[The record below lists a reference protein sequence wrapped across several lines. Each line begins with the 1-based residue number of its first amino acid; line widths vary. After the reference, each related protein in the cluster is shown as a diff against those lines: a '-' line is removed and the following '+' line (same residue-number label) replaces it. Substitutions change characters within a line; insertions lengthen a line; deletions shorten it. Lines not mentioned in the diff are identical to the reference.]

1 MGWHNKAGWGMCV
14 AEQNFVAIGGTV
26 AEMLRFNGFQNGASS
41 RSSKT
46 AFCPS
51 MSAMKYDQSLCN
63 RRSIEAT
70 ATLSRC
76 RWQDSAVHR
85 RSISSA
91 VFRLYYR
98 HELWWLDVSQCSR
111 WIYGWDSSSLSLSLS
126 AHPRSKRTTSAEIRE
141 TFFERPQRSYTY
153 LFMVALWNRADH
165 CIFML
170 WFVLS
175 SSSSFFPRL
184 ISAAADWMS
193 AILPHMVWP

>member
-76 RWQDSAVHR
+76 R
-85 RSISSA
+85 
-91 VFRLYYR
+91 
-98 HELWWLDVSQCSR
+98 
-111 WIYGWDSSSLSLSLS
+111 
-126 AHPRSKRTTSAEIRE
+126 
-141 TFFERPQRSYTY
+141 
-153 LFMVALWNRADH
+153 
-165 CIFML
+165 
-170 WFVLS
+170 
-175 SSSSFFPRL
+175 
-184 ISAAADWMS
+184 
-193 AILPHMVWP
+193 